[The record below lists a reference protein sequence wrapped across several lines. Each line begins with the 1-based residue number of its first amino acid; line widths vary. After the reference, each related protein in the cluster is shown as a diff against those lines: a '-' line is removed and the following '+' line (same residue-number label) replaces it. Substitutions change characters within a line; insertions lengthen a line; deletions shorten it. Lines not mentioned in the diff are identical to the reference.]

1 MKHTLHTE
9 IFVAVRV
16 PIGGGDSS
24 NHSFHLVEKTL

>member
-1 MKHTLHTE
+1 MKHTLDTG